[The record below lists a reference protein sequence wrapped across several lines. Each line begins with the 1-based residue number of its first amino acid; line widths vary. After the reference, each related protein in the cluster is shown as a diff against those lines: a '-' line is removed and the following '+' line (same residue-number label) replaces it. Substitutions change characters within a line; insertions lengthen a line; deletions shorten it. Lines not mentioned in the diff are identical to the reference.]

1 MHIHRLVVA
10 AVATMVFAVSP
21 AASRGSPRSSR
32 STARH
37 RCWAFAGV
45 PVPPV
50 KRTETSSLVDLAR
63 SKTDGYE
70 HIVINLA
77 GQMLSTDDAGGTV
90 GVVLIPDISPFDK
103 AFYRLRFA
111 AASLETS
118 LSVSSRTNAYFM
130 APQQK
135 FDVGISSRTA
145 ALAYNN
151 TRSSVEHLLLRVPDE
166 VISGASPVGPK
177 SNILAPCS
185 SLTLGAHITRRGI
198 P

>member
-21 AASRGSPRSSR
+21 AASRGQSSLEPIDGATSLLGVR
-32 STARH
+32 
-37 RCWAFAGV
+37 GV

-50 KRTETSSLVDLAR
+50 KRTETSSLVDLGTVE
-63 SKTDGYE
+63 TDGYE

-103 AFYRLRFA
+103 AFTGFGLLP
-111 AASLETS
+111 ASLETS

-135 FDVGISSRTA
+135 FDVGFPRYR

-151 TRSSVEHLLLRVPDE
+151 TRSPLN
-166 VISGASPVGPK
+166 ISFFVYR
-177 SNILAPCS
+177 
-185 SLTLGAHITRRGI
+185 TR
-198 P
+198 